1 MVWDCKKH
9 NFNKYILAEI
19 QHIFGFENKEIPASP
34 KIPVLQFRNF
44 VNFVK
49 ANTLEINQNA
59 LIGKIFPK
67 YKKRNELLKMNK
79 FILSKWK
86 YIKCLDKRLC
96 TYFHVDSTISSILL
110 A

>member
-34 KIPVLQFRNF
+34 KTVLLFRNF

-49 ANTLEINQNA
+49 ASTLEINQNA

-67 YKKRNELLKMNK
+67 YKKRNKLLKWIN
-79 FILSKWK
+79 LYSQNE
-86 YIKCLDKRLC
+86 
-96 TYFHVDSTISSILL
+96 STWNVWTNVYVPTFM
-110 A
+110 